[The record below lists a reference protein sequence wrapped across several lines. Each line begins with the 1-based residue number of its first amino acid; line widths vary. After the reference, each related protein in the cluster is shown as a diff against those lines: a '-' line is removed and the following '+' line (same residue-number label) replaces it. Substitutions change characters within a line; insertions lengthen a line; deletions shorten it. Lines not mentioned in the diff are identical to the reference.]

1 MDSCQAC
8 TQDSRRAALVQI
20 VHQKRLN
27 RQI

>member
-1 MDSCQAC
+1 MDSYKAR